1 MYALN
6 AMYVTLDKSICQIHN
21 VKKVTL
27 FIYKNHLSELIH

>member
-21 VKKVTL
+21 VKKTL
-27 FIYKNHLSELIH
+27 FIYMNHLSELIH